1 VEKETVLCPTA
12 ACVKDN
18 AARRI
23 FSVAALDGQYMEEPL
38 AGCSLSDG
46 EKYTPGFCPIPECKK
61 HSSAYD
67 GVGAAE

>member
-18 AARRI
+18 AARRM
-23 FSVAALDGQYMEEPL
+23 FNVAALDGQYMEEPL
-38 AGCSLSDG
+38 AAVHSSDG
-46 EKYTPGFCPIPECKK
+46 KKYTPGFCPIPECKK
-61 HSSAYD
+61 HSSAYY